1 MQIMGYTKARVG
13 YPFHIPSRRLR
24 MINAPTLVF
33 LGGRDGLVGPPAA
46 AATRAR
52 RNISG
57 SEIEV
62 LSDAGHV
69 MSVDEPD
76 FVGQRTIEFLR

>member
-13 YPFHIPSRRLR
+13 QPFHISSRRLR
-24 MINAPTLVF
+24 MIKAPTLVF

-46 AATRAR
+46 AASRAR
-52 RNISG
+52 RNIIG
-57 SEIEV
+57 CEVEV
-62 LSDAGHV
+62 LPDAGHV

-76 FVGQRTIEFLR
+76 FVAKRSIEFLS